1 MYYLIL
7 LCFAMFLLRDSS
19 YFNLVVTDLED
30 VTCLVTAVVMPY
42 VETCFAGRHVEML
55 SHTILTLD
63 TRTSKLVQAQ
73 WNELMVDN
81 QRDIFKLFYI
91 PICVIDLLCSLGHNG
106 TTEPVLCPIRRLLD
120 LLNGSP
126 LFDPCQACLVF
137 VLFQI
142 LFFIQFDAPLVT
154 LE

>member
-1 MYYLIL
+1 LYYFVL
-7 LCFAMFLLRDSS
+7 LCFSMFLLRDSS

-30 VTCLVTAVVMPY
+30 VTCLVTVVVMPY

-63 TRTSKLVQAQ
+63 TRTIKLVQAP

-81 QRDIFKLFYI
+81 QRDTFKLFYI

-106 TTEPVLCPIRRLLD
+106 TTELFYVLSDVYLTFSMGVLCSIPARL
-120 LLNGSP
+120 
-126 LFDPCQACLVF
+126 V
-137 VLFQI
+137 
-142 LFFIQFDAPLVT
+142 
-154 LE
+154 